1 MKRSRTLDDY
11 VKNYQEN
18 LKKEKEFKAEQ
29 KEKKKFKL
37 SIDSIKTI
45 LDNRVIPKHKGI
57 RYEIYKAKDSNSYY
71 VKFWQNKTYVTA
83 RISDHDSYVG
93 AIGSVVDEETTKVQI
108 TTMFEERLR
117 ALRKKSKLHLFK
129 IIERKSKTNTV

>member
-1 MKRSRTLDDY
+1 MKSRVLDDY

-37 SIDSIKTI
+37 DIESIKSI
-45 LDNRVIPKHKGI
+45 LDNRVMPKHKGI

-71 VKFWQNKTYVTA
+71 IKFWQNKTYVTA
-83 RISDHDSYVG
+83 RISDHESYVG
-93 AIGSVVDEETTKVQI
+93 AIGSVIDDETTKLQI
-108 TTMFEERLR
+108 VDMLEERLR

-129 IIERKSKTNTV
+129 LIERK

>member
-1 MKRSRTLDDY
+1 MKKSRELDDY

-37 SIDSIKTI
+37 SIDNIKTI
-45 LDNRVIPKHKGI
+45 LDNRVMPKHKGI

-83 RISDHDSYVG
+83 RVSDHDSYVG

-108 TTMFEERLR
+108 TAMFEERLK
-117 ALRKKSKLHLFK
+117 ALRKKSKLYLFK
-129 IIERKSKTNTV
+129 IIERKSKSDTV